1 MAAGDCSFWS
11 YNRIIRNYW
20 WLVAAN
26 FRRIQEGNIF
36 SLFVCSQ
43 MVHCTEPVDRTD
55 LTMQRLYDWE
65 SYKWHWVTL
74 ALLLALIFSYSYITQ
89 SCNDLKFQITTSWHF
104 AVSSRRTLPSYATCF
119 LWPRHHQP
127 HHFSHKTLSQL
138 AFPTPFCRVICFMLT
153 INLEICAVPS
163 VYRPVVAEPK
173 IKQLNAV

>member
-1 MAAGDCSFWS
+1 MEAILWFLVMSAIQDGEQHVQVKDKPCVEWLSHGCSFCDFYS
-11 YNRIIRNYW
+11 
-20 WLVAAN
+20 
-26 FRRIQEGNIF
+26 
-36 SLFVCSQ
+36 
-43 MVHCTEPVDRTD
+43 H
-55 LTMQRLYDWE
+55 
-65 SYKWHWVTL
+65 
-74 ALLLALIFSYSYITQ
+74 LIQ
-89 SCNDLKFQITTSWHF
+89 SCNDRTFQITTSWHF
-104 AVSSRRTLPSYATCF
+104 AVSSRRTLPTYATCF